1 MMTIQRPVS
10 NVEIKR
16 VVICHCYD
24 EFIDETT
31 VDYDDNEFSFAI
43 ENLQQQFHRRD
54 FLAWNSLFAGIFSG
68 CIFPRGQPI
77 PPSDAYPPF
86 SRMSDYA
93 SPPNGEGGVP
103 YQRPFS
109 TVRRYKS
116 ITLFNG
122 IKVLLVSDKNARVSS
137 AAMTIRGA
145 GQFSD
150 PPFLSG
156 LAHLMEH
163 ITLSSIVQSQL
174 QKGDFEEWLQSD
186 YADGLRP

>member
-1 MMTIQRPVS
+1 MMTRSFHLPLKIY
-10 NVEIKR
+10 NNN
-16 VVICHCYD
+16 
-24 EFIDETT
+24 FIAETFLHGT
-31 VDYDDNEFSFAI
+31 LYLLEFSV
-43 ENLQQQFHRRD
+43 D
-54 FLAWNSLFAGIFSG
+54 VSS
-68 CIFPRGQPI
+68 PRGQPI

-93 SPPNGEGGVP
+93 SPLGEGGVP
-103 YQRPFS
+103 FQRPFS

-116 ITLFNG
+116 ITLFHG
-122 IKVLLVSDKNARVSS
+122 IKVLLVSDKNDARVSS
-137 AAMTIRGA
+137 AAMTIRGTA

-150 PPFLSG
+150 PPFWSG